1 MPPRR
6 IRTVEGSCWR
16 CKDRRIK
23 CDLSYPV
30 CERCTDAGQ
39 VCEYGRLRLRW
50 AQPATTMGVTA
61 GSAVGPTTPPGIL
74 RRKSTSSTHSTHSP
88 HSNGCRSP
96 RSPSRWSVSSVGATT
111 TTGTTTTTAVSVSVS
126 VSLAMETAAALAG
139 PPRQPS
145 IILDSEYYMLY
156 FENDFIPRFHL
167 LDKSLYIDLV
177 SLLQNPLL
185 LHSATA
191 VASAHHTLS
200 KGGGS
205 LSADA
210 ILSMTR
216 FRTEAIKEL
225 RESLLLH
232 TSTTAP
238 VPWNI
243 DLDASNDPRSPSRLF
258 TANALLCILDGMI
271 EPSPD
276 SAAAREH
283 LRGGRA
289 ILDAWDGKTELFSAK
304 SGVSMLMLSIFSSM
318 DLTHAFLSGDM
329 PYFDEDEWPK
339 FAGAVCW
346 WGVLDDSD
354 PFLQINAVSS
364 RLACLGHHVRTRPD
378 SLVSVSELLAIQLS
392 LERTRT
398 SSLVGTQNSWD
409 GSNNSSPAAEAW
421 AIFCSAYRHVALIY
435 LYRVLCKEPVDH
447 WMIQQIVAEGVE
459 AIAHPALTGKLGHC
473 VLFPALV
480 LGCHCVDLDQRRKIR
495 QVVLSS
501 ASYLAFGCIKTIDAF
516 LQTTWQTDMQFT
528 WWECFEPISQTG
540 FFF

>member
-23 CDLSYPV
+23 CDLTYPV

-50 AQPATTMGVTA
+50 AQPATTTTTVITTTA
-61 GSAVGPTTPPGIL
+61 THGI
-74 RRKSTSSTHSTHSP
+74 RRKSSSDA
-88 HSNGCRSP
+88 RSQ
-96 RSPSRWSVSSVGATT
+96 RSLRPSSSSASMSSFSVTATT
-111 TTGTTTTTAVSVSVS
+111 SAYS
-126 VSLAMETAAALAG
+126 AAALAASL
-139 PPRQPS
+139 PRQPS

-167 LDKSLYIDLV
+167 LDKSLHIDLIG
-177 SLLQNPLL
+177 LLQNPLL

-205 LSADA
+205 LGADA
-210 ILSMTR
+210 ILSTTW

-225 RESLLLH
+225 RQSLLAH
-232 TSTTAP
+232 TSMTTS
-238 VPWNI
+238 WNI
-243 DLDASNDPRSPSRLF
+243 DMDATTDPRSPSRLF

-276 SAAAREH
+276 SVAAREH

-304 SGVSMLMLSIFSSM
+304 SGVSMLMLSIFCSM
-318 DLTHAFLSGDM
+318 DLTHALLSGDR
-329 PYFDEDEWPK
+329 PYFAAAEWRQ
-339 FAGAVCW
+339 FAGAACW
-346 WGVLDDSD
+346 WGVLSEND
-354 PFLQINAVSS
+354 PFLQIQSVSS
-364 RLACLGHHVRTRPD
+364 RLAQLGHHVQQRPD
-378 SLVSVSELLAIQLS
+378 SLVSVSELLALQLA
-392 LERTRT
+392 LERTRQVPIPQAVVPPPASPASPT
-398 SSLVGTQNSWD
+398 SSFLF
-409 GSNNSSPAAEAW
+409 SSPSPQPSSPIDETPCGDDSSEAW
-421 AIFCSAYRHVALIY
+421 AVFCSAYQHTALLY
-435 LYRVLCKEPVDH
+435 LYRVLCKEPVEH
-447 WMIQQIVAEGVE
+447 PVIQQIVAEGVA
-459 AIAHPALTGKLGHC
+459 AIAHPALKGKLGHC

-480 LGCHCVDLDQRRKIR
+480 IGCHCLDPVQRRQIR
-495 QVVLSS
+495 QVVLTS
-501 ASYLAFGCIKTIDAF
+501 ASYLAFGCVKTIDAF
-516 LQTTWQTDMQFT
+516 LQATWETDPSLQKS
-528 WWECFEPISQTG
+528 WWDCFEPISQTG

>member
-23 CDLSYPV
+23 CDLGYPV

-50 AQPATTMGVTA
+50 AQPATTVA
-61 GSAVGPTTPPGIL
+61 TTNSGLAAPGAL
-74 RRKSTSSTHSTHSP
+74 RRKSSTAYSPHST

-96 RSPSRWSVSSVGATT
+96 RSARSASISST
-111 TTGTTTTTAVSVSVS
+111 VSVSM
-126 VSLAMETAAALAG
+126 SLCTG

-191 VASAHHTLS
+191 VAFAHHTLS

-232 TSTTAP
+232 TSSTAAP
-238 VPWNI
+238 VASWNI
-243 DLDASNDPRSPSRLF
+243 DMDATNDPRSPSRLF
-258 TANALLCILDGMI
+258 TANAMLCILDGMI

-339 FAGAVCW
+339 FAGAACW
-346 WGVLDDSD
+346 WGVLADSD

-364 RLACLGHHVRTRPD
+364 RLACLGHHVRTRPS

-398 SSLVGTQNSWD
+398 PHPPSSE
-409 GSNNSSPAAEAW
+409 SSPAAEAW
-421 AIFCSAYRHVALIY
+421 AIFCSAYRHTALIY

-480 LGCHCVDLDQRRKIR
+480 LGCHCVDPEQRRKIR

-501 ASYLAFGCIKTIDAF
+501 ASYLAFGCIKMIDTF
-516 LQTTWQTDMQFT
+516 LQTTWQTEMQFT